1 VAERSRQWTHEED
14 RRDADWWFTARVRP
28 GGHPKTGR
36 HRDFPWSGPL
46 QQEIVLKSH
55 QGSSEFTIVATITR
69 DTQLDLLQYVIET
82 QRLVNAVPAQAG
94 DRALGI
100 LLDRVQTV
108 TNADGAAI
116 ELAERNFMVQR
127 AVSGLSTDREGSRS
141 EMDGGFSGLCLRIG
155 MPLLCRDADTDPR
168 VDNETCRRAGIRSI
182 AVAPMVR
189 AAEPIGV
196 LRIMSSEAEHSDK
209 ADAEVLELMANL
221 ITPGLS
227 HTSKMEREAER
238 ALRDP
243 LTGLAN
249 RWIFMDRLAHH
260 GYEARR
266 YGRPYGLF
274 LIGLDRFTVVNET
287 LGQEWG
293 DAVLRS
299 VAQGLNATVRG
310 GDTLARLEGDQFV
323 VLCGNAEQSV
333 VEERL
338 KGRIDGVVAAVDKD
352 LSLDGYTLTASVGVV
367 WSPGSDATVDELLTA
382 ARTSLIRAKAQRYA
396 NNDH

>member
-1 VAERSRQWTHEED
+1 MVQRSDSASADIQEE
-14 RRDADWWFTARVRP
+14 AD
-28 GGHPKTGR
+28 TGVSPAPR
-36 HRDFPWSGPL
+36 LL
-46 QQEIVLKSH
+46 QQEIVLKSRP
-55 QGSSEFTIVATITR
+55 GSTEFTIVATITR
-69 DTQLDLLQYVIET
+69 DSQLDLLQYVIET
-82 QRLVNAVPAQAG
+82 QRLVNAVPPAAG
-94 DRALGI
+94 ERAVWI

-116 ELAERNFMVQR
+116 ELAERNVMVQR
-127 AVSGLSTDREGSRS
+127 AVRGLSTDAEGSRS
-141 EMDGGFSGLCLRIG
+141 DMDSGLSGLCLRVG
-155 MPLLCRDADTDPR
+155 MPLLCRDTDTDPR
-168 VDNETCRRAGIRSI
+168 VDSEACRRAGVRSI

-189 AAEPIGV
+189 AAEPVGV
-196 LRIMSSEAEHSDK
+196 LRVLSSEAEHFDE
-209 ADAEVLELMANL
+209 ADTEVLELMANL
-221 ITPGLS
+221 ITSGVS
-227 HTSKMEREAER
+227 SSSKMEREAER

-249 RWIFMDRLAHH
+249 RLIFMDRLAHH
-260 GYEARR
+260 SYEARR

-274 LIGLDRFTVVNET
+274 LIGLDRFTVVNES

-333 VEERL
+333 VEDRL
-338 KGRIDGVVAAVDKD
+338 KGRINGVVAEVDKE
-352 LSLDGYTLTASVGVV
+352 LSLDGYTLAASVGVV
-367 WSPGSDATVDELLTA
+367 WSSGSDVTADELLTS

-396 NNDH
+396 NNDR